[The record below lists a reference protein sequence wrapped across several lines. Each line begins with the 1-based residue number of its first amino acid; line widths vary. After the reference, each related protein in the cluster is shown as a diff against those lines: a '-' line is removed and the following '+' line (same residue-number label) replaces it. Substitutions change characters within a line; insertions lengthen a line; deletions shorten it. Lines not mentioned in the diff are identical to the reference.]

1 MADKKNINRF
11 ISSPIAQ
18 TFLVYISGGWIVLEM
33 TDYFINYYSLTER
46 FRDILLI
53 VLIICLPLALFL
65 TWYFSRDK
73 ETKDEKDN
81 RLSRILWKRPWFS
94 IPAIMVVVLV
104 LFTAVRFVYRHNEG
118 DSSRLPDYS
127 NIKDAIDRAEVS
139 LAVLPFTNFSGN
151 SDQDWLISGQHEALI
166 HELSKISQFRPFRI
180 ISRSTVDAFKNREK
194 PVSEIAREINVEYLV
209 EASVVASADSVSIQ
223 LRLIRVN
230 PEESVVWAE
239 SAITDFT
246 HILKFYSDLA
256 EQIAEKVDL
265 GLTPDETE
273 RLSNSREVNPE
284 SYKAYLRGM
293 YHLNLLT
300 PEGLEK
306 GLEYLH
312 QAVSL
317 DPAEPF
323 AYAGLALG
331 YLEIAHGPL
340 DPGDALTKA
349 EAAASQAFKLD
360 STMAEVY
367 AALAEVYLY
376 DVWEFDLA
384 EEYFLKALD
393 LNPNLAI
400 VHYHYAWALYLFGQL
415 DEAIVEHKLAQKY
428 DPFNPLHTSWLGT
441 LYSAK
446 GLHEEAIEAA
456 LESLDMRGDYSSG
469 YFVLGMSY
477 LFSGQ
482 EEKAI
487 EAHTKLMELH
497 PWWSWALGYTYA
509 TTGHIEEAEEILQQL
524 ENGNINGWVAHGLM
538 TINAALD
545 RMDEAYKWLNYEPH
559 HAFAAWAAVMDEYQT
574 LRKDPRF
581 EDFLARL
588 NLPD

>member
-1 MADKKNINRF
+1 MANQKNINRF
-11 ISSPIAQ
+11 VSNPIFQA
-18 TFLVYISGGWIVLEM
+18 FLVYISGAWIALEM
-33 TDYFINYYSLTER
+33 TDYFINNYGLTER

-53 VLIICLPLALFL
+53 AMIIGLPLALFI

-73 ETKDEKDN
+73 ETKDEKDQ

-94 IPAIMVVVLV
+94 IPAILVVVLV
-104 LFTAVRFVYRHNEG
+104 LFTAVRYVYRQDER
-118 DSSRLPDYS
+118 DSSRMGDYS
-127 NIKDAIDRAEVS
+127 NIANTLDRAEVS
-139 LAVLPFTNFSGN
+139 LAVLPFTSLFGGA
-151 SDQDWLISGQHEALI
+151 DQEWLVSGQHEALI
-166 HELSKISQFRPFRI
+166 HELSKISQLRPFRI
-180 ISRSTVDAFKNREK
+180 ISRSTVETFKNLDK
-194 PVSEIAREINVEYLV
+194 PVAEIAREINVEYLV

-223 LRLIRVN
+223 LRLIQVN

-239 SAITDFT
+239 TAITDFAN
-246 HILKFYSDLA
+246 ILKFYSQLA
-256 EQIAEKVDL
+256 EQIAQKVDL
-265 GLTPDETE
+265 ELTPKETAF
-273 RLSNSREVNPE
+273 LSNSREVNPE

-293 YHLNLLT
+293 YHLNELT

-312 QAVSL
+312 QAVSF

-340 DPGDALTKA
+340 DPGDALDKA
-349 EAAASQAFKLD
+349 EAAASQAFRLD

-376 DVWEFDLA
+376 DEWKFDLS
-384 EEYFLKALD
+384 EEFFLKALEI
-393 LNPNLAI
+393 NPNLAI
-400 VHYHYAWALYLFGQL
+400 VHYHYAWALYLFGHL
-415 DEAIVEHKLAQKY
+415 DEAIIEHELAQKY
-428 DPFNPLHTSWLGT
+428 DPFNPLHTAWLGT

-446 GLHEEAIEAA
+446 GQNEYAIELA
-456 LESLDMRGDYSSG
+456 LESLEMREDYASG
-469 YFVLGMSY
+469 YFVLGFAY
-477 LFSGQ
+477 LYSGQ

-487 EAHTKLMELH
+487 ETHQKLMEVH

-509 TTGHIEEAEEILQQL
+509 TTGFIKEAEEILEQL
-524 ENGNINGWVAHGLM
+524 ENSNINGWAAYGLM
-538 TINAALD
+538 TINAALG
-545 RMDEAYKWLNYEPH
+545 RMDEAFEWLNYEPH
-559 HAFAAWAAVMDEYQT
+559 HAFTAWVAVMDEYET
-574 LRKDPRF
+574 LREDPRF

>member
-1 MADKKNINRF
+1 MAKKKNINKI
-11 ISSPIAQ
+11 ISNPIAQ

-33 TDYFINYYSLTER
+33 TDYFINNYGLTER

-53 VLIICLPLALFL
+53 VMIISLPLALFI

-94 IPAIMVVVLV
+94 IPAILVVVLV
-104 LFTAVRFVYRHNEG
+104 LFSAVRYVYRHNDN
-118 DSSRLPDYS
+118 DSTRLNAYS
-127 NIKDAIDRAEVS
+127 NIKDEIDLAEVS
-139 LAVLPFTNFSGN
+139 LAVLPFTNLSGD
-151 SDQDWLISGQHEALI
+151 SDLEWLVSGQHESLI

-180 ISRSTVDAFKNREK
+180 ISRSSVEVFKNRDK
-194 PVSEIAREINVEYLV
+194 PVAEIAREINVEYLV
-209 EASVVASADSVSIQ
+209 EASVVASSDSVSIQ
-223 LRLIRVN
+223 LRLIQIN
-230 PEESVVWAE
+230 PEESVIMAE
-239 SAITDFT
+239 SAITDFV

-256 EQIAEKVDL
+256 EQIAQKVDL

-284 SYKAYLRGM
+284 AYKAYLRGM

-300 PEGLEK
+300 PDGLEK

-312 QAVSL
+312 QAVSF

-349 EAAASQAFKLD
+349 EAAASQAFRLD
-360 STMAEVY
+360 STLAEVY

-376 DVWEFDLA
+376 DVWKFDLA

-393 LNPNLAI
+393 INPNLAI
-400 VHYHYAWALYLFGQL
+400 VHYHYAWALYLFGQP
-415 DEAIVEHKLAQKY
+415 DEAIVEHRLAQKY
-428 DPFNPLHTSWLGT
+428 DPFNPLHTAWLGT
-441 LYSAK
+441 LLSAK
-446 GLHEEAIEAA
+446 GHHEEAIKAA
-456 LESLDMRGDYSSG
+456 LESLDMREDYSSG
-469 YFVLGMSY
+469 YFVLGMCY
-477 LFSGQ
+477 LYAGQ
-482 EEKAI
+482 EDKAI
-487 EAHTKLMELH
+487 EAHMKLMELH
-497 PWWSWALGYTYA
+497 PWWSWALAYTYA
-509 TTGHIEEAEEILQQL
+509 TTGHLEEAEEILHQL
-524 ENGNINGWVAHGLM
+524 ENVNVNGWNAYGLM
-538 TINAALD
+538 TINAALG
-545 RMDEAYKWLNYEPH
+545 RMDEAFDWLNYEPH
-559 HAFAAWAAVMDEYQT
+559 HAFTAWAAVMDEYQT
-574 LRKDPRF
+574 MRKDPRF

>member
-1 MADKKNINRF
+1 MADKKNINKF
-11 ISSPIAQ
+11 VSSPIAH
-18 TFLVYISGGWIVLEM
+18 TLLVYISVGWLALEM
-33 TDYFINYYSLTER
+33 TDYFINNYSLTER

-53 VLIICLPLALFL
+53 FMIIGLPLALFL

-73 ETKDEKDN
+73 ETKDEKDTH
-81 RLSRILWKRPWFS
+81 LARILLKRPWFS
-94 IPAIMVVVLV
+94 IPAILVVVLV
-104 LFTAVRFVYRHNEG
+104 LFTAVRFVYRHNDG
-118 DSSRLPDYS
+118 DSIRLS
-127 NIKDAIDRAEVS
+127 SSQNAFDRPEVS
-139 LAVLPFTNFSGN
+139 LAVLPFTSFSGD

-166 HELSKISQFRPFRI
+166 HELSKISQYRPFRI

-194 PVSEIAREINVEYLV
+194 PAAEIAREINVEYLV

-223 LRLIRVN
+223 LRLIQVN

-246 HILKFYSDLA
+246 HILNFYSKLA
-256 EQIAEKVDL
+256 EQIAEKVDME
-265 GLTPDETE
+265 LTPDETE
-273 RLSNSREVNPE
+273 QLSSSREVNPE
-284 SYKAYLRGM
+284 SYKADLRGM
-293 YHLNLLT
+293 YHLNELT

-376 DVWEFDLA
+376 DTWNFELA
-384 EEYFLKALD
+384 EEYFLKALGI
-393 LNPNLAI
+393 NPNLAI
-400 VHYHYAWALYLFGQL
+400 VHYHYAWALYLFGRL
-415 DEAIVEHKLAQKY
+415 DEAIIEHKLAQKY
-428 DPFNPLHTSWLGT
+428 DPFNPLHTAWLGT

-446 GLHEEAIEAA
+446 GLHEEAIAAA
-456 LESLDMRGDYSSG
+456 LESLDMRENYSSG

-477 LFSGQ
+477 LFAGQ

-487 EAHTKLMELH
+487 EAHKKLIEVH

-509 TTGHIEEAEEILQQL
+509 TTGRITEAEELLNQL
-524 ENGNINGWVAHGLM
+524 ENVSINGWNAYGLM
-538 TINAALD
+538 TINAALG
-545 RMDEAYKWLNYEPH
+545 RMDEAFKWLNYEPH
-559 HAFAAWAAVMDEYQT
+559 HAFTAWAAVMDEYQT
-574 LRKDPRF
+574 LRNDPRF
-581 EDFLARL
+581 EDFLVRL
-588 NLPD
+588 NLPE

>member
-1 MADKKNINRF
+1 MADKKNINRL
-11 ISSPIAQ
+11 ISSPIAH
-18 TFLVYISGGWIVLEM
+18 TLLVYISAGWLALEM
-33 TDYFINYYSLTER
+33 TDYFINNYNLTER

-53 VLIICLPLALFL
+53 AMIIGLPLALFL

-73 ETKDEKDN
+73 ETKDEKDMH
-81 RLSRILWKRPWFS
+81 LSRILWKRPWFS
-94 IPAIMVVVLV
+94 IPAILVVVLV
-104 LFTAVRFVYRHNEG
+104 LFTAIRFVYRHNKQ
-118 DSSRLPDYS
+118 DSSRLTSYQE
-127 NIKDAIDRAEVS
+127 AFDRPEVS
-139 LAVLPFTNFSGN
+139 LAVLPFTNFSGD
-151 SDQDWLISGQHEALI
+151 SDQEWIISGQHEALI
-166 HELSKISQFRPFRI
+166 HELSKISQYRPFRI
-180 ISRSTVDAFKNREK
+180 ISRSTVDAFKKQDK
-194 PVSEIAREINVEYLV
+194 PAAEIAREINVEYLV
-209 EASVVASADSVSIQ
+209 EASVTASADSVSIQ
-223 LRLIRVN
+223 LRLIQVN

-256 EQIAEKVDL
+256 EQIAKKVDL
-265 GLTPDETE
+265 ELTPAETE
-273 RLSNSREVNPE
+273 QLSNSREVNPE

-300 PEGLEK
+300 PEGLET

-312 QAVSL
+312 QAVAF

-340 DPGDALTKA
+340 DPGDALSKA

-376 DVWEFDLA
+376 DTWKFDLA
-384 EEYFLKALD
+384 EEYFLKALSI
-393 LNPNLAI
+393 NPNLAI
-400 VHYHYAWALYLFGQL
+400 VHYHYAWALYLFGHL

-428 DPFNPLHTSWLGT
+428 DPFNPLHTAWLGT
-441 LYSAK
+441 LYSAN
-446 GLHEEAIEAA
+446 GQHEEAIEAA
-456 LESLDMRGDYSSG
+456 LESLEMRADYSSG
-469 YFVLGMSY
+469 YFVLGMAY
-477 LFSGQ
+477 LYAGQ

-487 EAHTKLMELH
+487 EAHKKLVEVH
-497 PWWSWALGYTYA
+497 PWWSWGLGYIYA
-509 TTGHIEEAEEILQQL
+509 TTGHIEEAEEILHEL
-524 ENGNINGWVAHGLM
+524 ENVDVNGWNAYGLM
-538 TINAALD
+538 TINAALG
-545 RMDEAYKWLNYEPH
+545 RMDEAFKWLNYEPH
-559 HAFAAWAAVMDEYQT
+559 HAFTAWAAVMDEYKT

>member
-1 MADKKNINRF
+1 MADKKNLNRF

-18 TFLVYISGGWIVLEM
+18 TFLVYLSGGWIVLEM
-33 TDYFINYYSLTER
+33 TDYFINNYGLTER

-53 VLIICLPLALFL
+53 VMIIGLPLALFL

-73 ETKDEKDN
+73 ETKDEKDH
-81 RLSRILWKRPWFS
+81 RLSRILLKRPWFS
-94 IPAIMVVVLV
+94 IPAILVVALM
-104 LFTAVRFVYRHNEG
+104 LFTAVRYVYRHNDG
-118 DSSRLPDYS
+118 DSSRLSDYP
-127 NIKDAIDRAEVS
+127 NIVDALDRAEVS
-139 LAVLPFTNFSGN
+139 LAVLPFTNFTGDA
-151 SDQDWLISGQHEALI
+151 DQDWLISGQHEALI

-180 ISRSTVDAFKNREK
+180 ISRSTVDVFKNRDK
-194 PVSEIAREINVEYLV
+194 PVAEIAREINVEYLV

-223 LRLIRVN
+223 LRLIQVN

-239 SAITDFT
+239 SAITDFA
-246 HILKFYSDLA
+246 HILRFYSELA
-256 EQIAEKVDL
+256 EQIAQKVDL
-265 GLTPDETE
+265 ELTPDETT

-312 QAVSL
+312 QAVSF

-340 DPGDALTKA
+340 DPGDALSKA

-376 DVWEFDLA
+376 DVWKFDLA
-384 EEYFLKALD
+384 EEYFLKALE

-400 VHYHYAWALYLFGQL
+400 VHYHYAWALYLFGRL

-446 GLHEEAIEAA
+446 GLHEEAIAAA
-456 LESLDMRGDYSSG
+456 LESLEMREEYSSG
-469 YFVLGMSY
+469 YFVLGMAY
-477 LFSGQ
+477 LYAGQ
-482 EEKAI
+482 EGKAI
-487 EAHTKLMELH
+487 EAHKKLMELH
-497 PWWSWALGYTYA
+497 PWWSWGLGYTYA
-509 TTGHIEEAEEILQQL
+509 ITGHIEEAEEILHQL
-524 ENGNINGWVAHGLM
+524 ENATVNGWNAYGQM
-538 TINAALD
+538 TVNAALG
-545 RMDEAYKWLNYEPH
+545 RMDEAYEWLNYEPH
-559 HAFAAWAAVMDEYQT
+559 HAFTAWVAVMDEYQT

-581 EDFLARL
+581 EDFLVRL

>member
-11 ISSPIAQ
+11 VSSPIAH
-18 TFLVYISGGWIVLEM
+18 TLLVYISVGWIALEM
-33 TDYFINYYSLTER
+33 TDYFINNYSLTER

-53 VLIICLPLALFL
+53 VMIIGLPLALFL

-73 ETKDEKDN
+73 ETKDEKDMH
-81 RLSRILWKRPWFS
+81 LSRILWKRPWFS
-94 IPAIMVVVLV
+94 IPAILVVVLV
-104 LFTAVRFVYRHNEG
+104 LFSAVRFVYRHNDG
-118 DSSRLPDYS
+118 DSSRLS
-127 NIKDAIDRAEVS
+127 GSQNAFDRPEVS

-166 HELSKISQFRPFRI
+166 HELSKISQYRPFRI
-180 ISRSTVDAFKNREK
+180 ISRSTVDAFKHQDK
-194 PVSEIAREINVEYLV
+194 PVAEIAREINVEYLV

-223 LRLIRVN
+223 LRLIQVN

-239 SAITDFT
+239 TAITDFT

-256 EQIAEKVDL
+256 EQIAMKVDL
-265 GLTPDETE
+265 GLTPDETDL
-273 RLSNSREVNPE
+273 LSNSREVNPE

-293 YHLNLLT
+293 YHLNELT

-376 DVWEFDLA
+376 NIWKFDLA
-384 EEYFLKALD
+384 EEYFLKALSI
-393 LNPNLAI
+393 NPNLAI
-400 VHYHYAWALYLFGQL
+400 VHYHYAWALYLFGHL
-415 DEAIVEHKLAQKY
+415 DEAILEHKLAQKY
-428 DPFNPLHTSWLGT
+428 DPFNPLHTAWLGT
-441 LYSAK
+441 LYYYN
-446 GLHEEAIEAA
+446 GQHEEAIEAA
-456 LESLDMRGDYSSG
+456 LESLDMQEDYSSG
-469 YFVLGMSY
+469 YYVLGMAY
-477 LFSGQ
+477 LYAGQ

-487 EAHTKLMELH
+487 EAHKKLMELH
-497 PWWSWALGYTYA
+497 PYWSWALAYTYA
-509 TTGHIEEAEEILQQL
+509 TTGRIEEAEELLHQL
-524 ENGNINGWVAHGLM
+524 ENVSVNGWNAFGLM
-538 TINAALD
+538 TINAALG

-559 HAFAAWAAVMDEYQT
+559 HAFTAWAAVMDEYQT

-581 EDFLARL
+581 EDFLVRL
-588 NLPD
+588 NLPE